1 MAEKNKKVNAEEK
14 AQRQKVQAERI
25 EARSMKA
32 RERGA
37 HVLIP
42 KNPEIKAMVQNLEQ
56 LNNLYEQFKQSMGP
70 FGRISEED
78 SREIQLLMQ
87 KICFSMADAGV
98 ALTRTLPNNAKFFI
112 PRVMEKAYKAYSEA
126 GEGETA
132 VATAV

>member
-56 LNNLYEQFKQSMGP
+56 LNNLY
-70 FGRISEED
+70 
-78 SREIQLLMQ
+78 
-87 KICFSMADAGV
+87 
-98 ALTRTLPNNAKFFI
+98 
-112 PRVMEKAYKAYSEA
+112 
-126 GEGETA
+126 
-132 VATAV
+132 